1 MKMATAAIQSELL
14 PTLTQG
20 GHNREY
26 QNPTGGPEV
35 SMKPTNQK
43 GLAEAQLN
51 IKET

>member
-1 MKMATAAIQSELL
+1 MATAAIQSAFL

-35 SMKPTNQK
+35 SRKPTNQS
-43 GLAEAQLN
+43 GPAETRRN